1 VFVLRLCKVVK
12 IKAFDTSAPQNA
24 WWWSAAMRAWH
35 IKCYTQPGG
44 ILQNPKFLSDG
55 RGSQGGVV
63 RASSTPQRQHCVN

>member
-1 VFVLRLCKVVK
+1 
-12 IKAFDTSAPQNA
+12 
-24 WWWSAAMRAWH
+24 MRAWH
-35 IKCYTQPGG
+35 IKCYTEPGG